1 VFFQCVVNYIYAFV
15 MSFVE
20 KLNDTTRSS
29 YYDICSFTYLLA
41 MVTSNKTQSWVNY
54 PIQVVGKSYRPAY
67 PCHDCG
73 GAVGKKMYL
82 LVKNLFT
89 MMIVV
94 APLHVQG

>member
-1 VFFQCVVNYIYAFV
+1 

-54 PIQVVGKSYRPAY
+54 LTQVVGKSYTPVY
-67 PCHDCG
+67 PFHDCG
-73 GAVGKKMYL
+73 SAGGQEEPVHHDDSGGPSSSTRIRLERL
-82 LVKNLFT
+82 LVALT
-89 MMIVV
+89 
-94 APLHVQG
+94 P